1 MCSSLSTY
9 FGAAYKSGKQWV
21 AILHS
26 CEAYLGNRSDCL
38 DFYLG
43 NSWAQV
49 RGDAKQNSLSQR
61 VAVALGTDSCVE
73 VEEQVSDYYY
83 SVLM

>member
-1 MCSSLSTY
+1 MYLS
-9 FGAAYKSGKQWV
+9 KC
-21 AILHS
+21 L
-26 CEAYLGNRSDCL
+26 DCL

-49 RGDAKQNSLSQR
+49 RSDAKQNSLSQR
-61 VAVALGTDSCVE
+61 VAGALGTDSCVE
-73 VEEQVSDYYY
+73 VEEHVSDYYY